1 MNATIATSDTVLWS
15 AGQHIIKRNILYIRR
30 VHTAERT
37 LRLQSILLSTVHT
50 DAAALLRQSDIM
62 QHIQQHQKQ
71 STMGL
76 VATAVQ
82 NLIPS
87 ILIRNTVVSNV
98 ASVQVQADITI
109 DITARRKNNE
119 RHKGLYNLW
128 KRKASYV

>member
-15 AGQHIIKRNILYIRR
+15 ADLLTTKRNILYIRR

-50 DAAALLRQSDIM
+50 DVAGLLRRSATT
-62 QHIQQHQKQ
+62 QHIQSCQRQ
-71 STMGL
+71 SIMGR
-76 VATAVQ
+76 VATVEQ

-87 ILIRNTVVSNV
+87 ILIRNTAVSNAV
-98 ASVQVQADITI
+98 NVLVQIDITT

-119 RHKGLYNLW
+119 RHEGLYNLW
-128 KRKASYV
+128 KRKTSYA